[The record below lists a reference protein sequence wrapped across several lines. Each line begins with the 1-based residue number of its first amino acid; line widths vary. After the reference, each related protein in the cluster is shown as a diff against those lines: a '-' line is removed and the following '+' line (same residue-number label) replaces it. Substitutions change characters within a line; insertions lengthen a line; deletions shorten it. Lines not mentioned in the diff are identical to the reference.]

1 MLRRSWLVN
10 NSKILWTIW
19 NYCEVKMAYISNEN
33 KKKYLNKC
41 KTIDCKKQDCDT
53 CIARIECYKLRQ
65 LEKHK

>member
-1 MLRRSWLVN
+1 
-10 NSKILWTIW
+10 
-19 NYCEVKMAYISNEN
+19 MAYISNEN